1 MSGAAI
7 TTRPA
12 TIADAEALDRIA
24 LAAEDHGD
32 FPSYAPGINVPY
44 LRYLIGRGR
53 AIVAE
58 ADGEPVGF
66 GASVWTGRSTHL
78 ADLFVL
84 PARQSHG
91 IGRRLLD
98 EVLGD
103 AWPRTTFGSGDP
115 RALPLYLRAGMR
127 ALWPNLYLTG
137 DPTRLPPIDAALRV
151 VDADVARV
159 AALDGSWT
167 GADRRPDVEYWS
179 TLPEVRPFI
188 VERVAD
194 GAAVGVGIGRA
205 RFTGPGRW
213 LARAVAAPDADGGP
227 VLIAALAHGLAG
239 GSVGGGCVPGSSPLA
254 RALLES
260 GFRIA
265 DQDTFLASDPSV
277 VDPWRE
283 IIDTG
288 VL

>member
-12 TIADAEALDRIA
+12 TIADAQALDRIA

-137 DPTRLPPIDAALRV
+137 DPTSSTGRPFPRSGRSSSSASRTARPW
-151 VDADVARV
+151 AWGSVARGSPVPV
-159 AALDGSWT
+159 AGS
-167 GADRRPDVEYWS
+167 
-179 TLPEVRPFI
+179 
-188 VERVAD
+188 
-194 GAAVGVGIGRA
+194 
-205 RFTGPGRW
+205 PGRSR
-213 LARAVAAPDADGGP
+213 LRTPMAAR
-227 VLIAALAHGLAG
+227 
-239 GSVGGGCVPGSSPLA
+239 S
-254 RALLES
+254 
-260 GFRIA
+260 
-265 DQDTFLASDPSV
+265 
-277 VDPWRE
+277 
-283 IIDTG
+283 
-288 VL
+288 